1 MFHRIAKALCSL
13 RLTVTLLAFGIILIF
28 VGTVAQADADVGLYK
43 AQELYF
49 KHWWV
54 WGLHLFGYKVPMF
67 LPGGYLI
74 GTLLLVNLTAA
85 FIQRFQFT
93 RKKIGIHLTHVGII
107 LLLVGQLTT
116 DLFSRETQMRMAEG
130 ESRSWSESGMTYEL
144 AFSTDAEGGKEQVV
158 AIPESIVSSR
168 KEITHEKLPFT
179 IRVKSYWPNSDPAF
193 RAPMQQGGAP
203 LTTNGV
209 ALSFDF
215 RQIPVTRSMDSKNV
229 PTAILE
235 LVASG
240 RSLGDWVASGWTAD
254 ETMALAVRRSYLNQ
268 AGPQMADSI
277 LARLTEMQKLTVN
290 GREYR
295 FALRPTRAYKPYSME
310 LLKVTHSKYPGTE
323 IPKDF
328 RSRVRIQHPAKSED
342 REVEIFMNSP
352 LRYDGLTFYQYQMV
366 GEELAMQYKETPS
379 TVLQVVR
386 NPSWLTP
393 YIGCVV
399 VASGMVVQFMI
410 HLVGFISRRKAA

>member
-1 MFHRIAKALCSL
+1 MPKP
-13 RLTVTLLAFGIILIF
+13 ILIASSPF
-28 VGTVAQADADVGLYK
+28 HLIASRLLIFFYK
-43 AQELYF
+43 SLS
-49 KHWWV
+49 
-54 WGLHLFGYKVPMF
+54 P
-67 LPGGYLI
+67 
-74 GTLLLVNLTAA
+74 TLLLVNLTAA

>member
-1 MFHRIAKALCSL
+1 MFHKIAKALCSL
-13 RLTVTLLAFGIILIF
+13 RLTVVLLSFGIVIVF
-28 VGTVAQADADVGLYK
+28 VGTVAQADEGLYQ
-43 AQELYF
+43 AQERYF

-54 WGLHLFGYKVPMF
+54 WGLHMFGYKVPMF

-93 RKKIGIHLTHVGII
+93 TKKIGIHLTHIGII

-130 ESRSWSESGMTYEL
+130 ESRSWSENGMTYEL
-144 AFSTDAEGGKEQVV
+144 AFSTDADGGKEQVV
-158 AIPESIVSSR
+158 VIPESILSSQ
-168 KEITHEKLPFT
+168 KEISHEKLPFT

-193 RAPMQQGGAP
+193 RAPMQKGDP
-203 LTTNGV
+203 PMTTNGV

-215 RQIPVTRSMDSKNV
+215 RQIPITKSMDSKNV
-229 PTAILE
+229 PTAIVE
-235 LVASG
+235 LTTSG
-240 RSLGDWVASGWTAD
+240 KSLGDWVASGWTAD

-277 LARLTEMQKLTVN
+277 LARLTEMQKFTVN
-290 GREYR
+290 GKEFR

-310 LLKVTHSKYPGTE
+310 LLKVTHSKYPGTD

-328 RSRVRIQHPAKSED
+328 RSRVRIQHPAKGED

-366 GEELAMQYKETPS
+366 GEEMAMQYKETPS

-393 YIGCVV
+393 YVGCIV

-410 HLVGFISRRKAA
+410 HLVGFISRRKVA